1 MSVGVVGGIA
11 NRGNTCYISSAL
23 QLLFRFRPFH
33 ELLCELASRFP
44 DCDFFAALANM
55 SKKIGTSRE
64 PLSPDS
70 VIAMFQID
78 PLKQFDVCE
87 FMTTLVNRILEVSND
102 VSVAE
107 LVYFRFVEQD
117 HQSNALFCSVPV
129 YPNSSLTNAIA
140 NLRESFGQGFT
151 SVPQLVLIQI
161 GRMTFDGEKNLLEK
175 DTRSME
181 ISESLKLEGQVYYLY
196 CVIEHLGLPDHGH
209 YIAYVRDSRGWLKC
223 NDSMITTSTL
233 SDVQKSAVEN
243 AYVVAYVRDLDNV
256 RIIRG
261 QRPPVS
267 ASNDVGNLHIRL
279 FDASVMQIVESMDVQ
294 ASTFDDAIMTV
305 NDFKAGWEQ
314 KYGDLRVRYK
324 KKRGSLMPSFPR
336 NISNLQE
343 EDVLVWIER
352 EDMEE
357 FDPTSADTEQI
368 FVNYVVYCPRIEISM
383 AFYPFTKANRLI
395 RYGYRFFNLI
405 SYGLATSRDIS
416 FYWEFDN
423 RLVLLTEESLDGMTV
438 QQFQSKHGHTTIVAS
453 PRSLIPPNA
462 MRLHASVYHT
472 KNELKEV
479 QELDFLVSYHHT
491 IAEALNSA
499 KEILRVA
506 SVAMYEV
513 TEDGRMVRIQY
524 ESDYDPLYAV
534 MPETG
539 RLRFEE
545 VPGPNCYNFILVD
558 NEDHFSGI
566 TFMFHIDD
574 NETIEELEDKVQRY
588 LDLSQVVVRFKPLKG
603 EPFRPRI
610 PYNEVPERD
619 PFVALV
625 SVRE

>member
-1 MSVGVVGGIA
+1 
-11 NRGNTCYISSAL
+11 
-23 QLLFRFRPFH
+23 
-33 ELLCELASRFP
+33 
-44 DCDFFAALANM
+44 
-55 SKKIGTSRE
+55 
-64 PLSPDS
+64 
-70 VIAMFQID
+70 
-78 PLKQFDVCE
+78 
-87 FMTTLVNRILEVSND
+87 
-102 VSVAE
+102 
-107 LVYFRFVEQD
+107 
-117 HQSNALFCSVPV
+117 
-129 YPNSSLTNAIA
+129 
-140 NLRESFGQGFT
+140 
-151 SVPQLVLIQI
+151 
-161 GRMTFDGEKNLLEK
+161 
-175 DTRSME
+175 
-181 ISESLKLEGQVYYLY
+181 
-196 CVIEHLGLPDHGH
+196 
-209 YIAYVRDSRGWLKC
+209 
-223 NDSMITTSTL
+223 
-233 SDVQKSAVEN
+233 
-243 AYVVAYVRDLDNV
+243 
-256 RIIRG
+256 
-261 QRPPVS
+261 
-267 ASNDVGNLHIRL
+267 
-279 FDASVMQIVESMDVQ
+279 
-294 ASTFDDAIMTV
+294 
-305 NDFKAGWEQ
+305 
-314 KYGDLRVRYK
+314 
-324 KKRGSLMPSFPR
+324 
-336 NISNLQE
+336 
-343 EDVLVWIER
+343 
-352 EDMEE
+352 
-357 FDPTSADTEQI
+357 
-368 FVNYVVYCPRIEISM
+368 M
-383 AFYPFTKANRLI
+383 AFYPFTKANPLI